1 VAPAIREP
9 SRALLL
15 LIDLQRAFCDP
26 DGSIAAQGRP
36 IETMRT
42 AARCCQALAV
52 QARTTG
58 VPVAWTRLMLKPD
71 YSDGGMITRLR
82 PGLMKVGALRAGTPD
97 VELSSL
103 VAAEPDDLIIDKPRH
118 SSLYKT
124 RFEEILRARR
134 IDRVIVGGVTTSM
147 CVETTV
153 RDIAQRDYEVVVIE
167 EACAD
172 FDAPRHA
179 ASLAAMAFGFAHVLP
194 MHTAASLF
202 AGEPLPPAG

>member
-1 VAPAIREP
+1 MALARP
-9 SRALLL
+9 LLL

-26 DGSIAAQGRP
+26 DGSIAAQGRS
-36 IETMRT
+36 IETMRD
-42 AARCCQALAV
+42 AARHCDALAK
-52 QARTTG
+52 QARAAG

-82 PGLMKVGALRAGTPD
+82 PGLMKVGGLRQGTQD
-97 VELSSL
+97 VELSTL
-103 VAAEPDDLIIDKPRH
+103 VAAEPGDLIIDKPRH
-118 SSLYKT
+118 SSVYKT
-124 RFEEILRARR
+124 QLEDILRQRR

-153 RDIAQRDYEVVVIE
+153 RDLAQRDYEVVVIE

-179 ASLAAMAFGFAHVLP
+179 ASLKAMAFGFAHVLP
-194 MHTAASLF
+194 ASAAAALF
-202 AGEPLPPAG
+202 KGDPLPPAG